1 MCDIQKLW
9 RKDQKSC
16 PDFSVFFKSCYWR
29 VIKVVGLK
37 TSLHLE
43 NMGEFGGENKKEAWS
58 NTLYAV

>member
-1 MCDIQKLW
+1 MMEEGSKIM
-9 RKDQKSC
+9 S
-16 PDFSVFFKSCYWR
+16 FSVFFKSYWR